1 MTKESGLNRRSFLRN
16 AGLTAVLAGAGSP
29 LDKFELDEGSNQKGS
44 DKKQQVKYDFD
55 EVYDRVGTDSVKWD
69 RAGQRHSTG
78 LDVGMGIAD
87 MDFKAPPCIGEALAE
102 RCEHENW
109 GYLSQPSDYV
119 EAIVS
124 WNQRRYGLDIDP
136 SSLVLATGVH
146 PGLIAALKTFSP
158 PGTRTLIC
166 TPSYNGFYGD
176 LRASTVSY
184 THLTLPT
191 ICSV

>member
-29 LDKFELDEGSNQKGS
+29 LDKFELGEGSSQKGS

-124 WNQRRYGLDIDP
+124 WNQRRYGLDIDL
-136 SSLVLATGVH
+136 SLIH
-146 PGLIAALKTFSP
+146 I
-158 PGTRTLIC
+158 
-166 TPSYNGFYGD
+166 
-176 LRASTVSY
+176 
-184 THLTLPT
+184 
-191 ICSV
+191 